1 MEPGRLPV
9 ENRTR
14 ALFTAAALI
23 AVSTS
28 VHADSST
35 QSRADLSLSV
45 HVTPSSFAP
54 GERGTVRLTLHNAG
68 PDAAGT
74 IRPGPFAN
82 LVLQRG
88 FRLESAY
95 QRGPYQVVA
104 PVSGCFITY
113 DIVGPYTDLSFGL
126 VWSYYFEVVPAGES
140 RTCTFDIKFADRPF
154 STFETFWRSISYP
167 GEDPNIDNDRVDY
180 TFIAAGDLPVPV
192 PASSFWAMTGLAALL
207 VSLGLRST
215 RSKSNRPLTAARRR
229 FASRRC

>member
-1 MEPGRLPV
+1 M
-9 ENRTR
+9 RT
-14 ALFTAAALI
+14 LLAAATLI
-23 AVSTS
+23 ALSVS
-28 VHADSST
+28 VHADSPIHT
-35 QSRADLSLSV
+35 HADLSLSL

-54 GERGTVRLTLHNAG
+54 GQLGTVRLTLHNAG

-95 QRGPYQVVA
+95 QRGPYEVVA

-140 RTCTFDIKFADRPF
+140 RTCTFDIRFADRPF
-154 STFETFWRSISYP
+154 STFDTFWRSVSYP
-167 GEDPNIDNDRVDY
+167 GEDQNVDNDRVDY
-180 TFIAAGDLPVPV
+180 TFIAAADLPVPV
-192 PASSFWAMTGLAALL
+192 PASAFWAMAGLAVSL
-207 VSLGLRST
+207 VSLGLRSMRD
-215 RSKSNRPLTAARRR
+215 RSNHSCIAECRTS
-229 FASRRC
+229 ASRRFFSII